1 MDILFFGWMRQ
12 YAPRRFIDQLNIAVK
27 NKIWNLS
34 KNNLTERPLLY
45 LQYAPRIKDYII
57 MSFFIDL

>member
-1 MDILFFGWMRQ
+1 MRQ